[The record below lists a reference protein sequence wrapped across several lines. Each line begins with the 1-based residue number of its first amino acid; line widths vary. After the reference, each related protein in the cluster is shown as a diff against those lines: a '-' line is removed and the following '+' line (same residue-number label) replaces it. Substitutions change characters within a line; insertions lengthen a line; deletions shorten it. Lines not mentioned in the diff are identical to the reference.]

1 MASWLDWA
9 DPKNL
14 PALPTPSGIQQG
26 LEDIVNLALDRSVRL
41 AVTGLRQSG
50 KTVFITALVHHLLSG
65 RELPFFG
72 PVKEKRLLG
81 AKLRPPPGEIPPFP
95 FLGAQAALTGAE
107 PQGPEPT
114 RGLSALRLDL
124 RVANTGFLARQLGDY
139 RAQQVEIIDYPGEWL
154 LDLPMLEAS
163 YKGWSEDMI
172 ALAESPARAT
182 LAGDWLDA
190 IKGLDLHAAADPD
203 QAAALAERYRAYL
216 FRAQAAGMSRL
227 QPGRMT
233 MPGDMAGDPALDFCP
248 LPPADSPPGT
258 IRALMAGRFKAYR
271 DRVVRPFYTEH
282 FSRFDRQIVL
292 VDLLSSLNLGP
303 AVFADTRAAL
313 ETVLESFRYGASG
326 LLARLFRPRIE
337 TLLFAATKADHVA
350 HNQHPNLRQL
360 LEHMVV
366 GPAGHARFEGV
377 QPVFMAIAS
386 LRSTD
391 MVKTEHHGQ
400 VLSCVRGRLK
410 GEARETVL
418 FPGEIPPELPAP
430 EDWQSVRFRFKDFAP
445 RRLRLTGDDQPQHIR
460 LDQALDVLLGD
471 RLR

>member
-1 MASWLDWA
+1 
-9 DPKNL
+9 
-14 PALPTPSGIQQG
+14 
-26 LEDIVNLALDRSVRL
+26 
-41 AVTGLRQSG
+41 
-50 KTVFITALVHHLLSG
+50 
-65 RELPFFG
+65 
-72 PVKEKRLLG
+72 
-81 AKLRPPPGEIPPFP
+81 
-95 FLGAQAALTGAE
+95 
-107 PQGPEPT
+107 
-114 RGLSALRLDL
+114 
-124 RVANTGFLARQLGDY
+124 
-139 RAQQVEIIDYPGEWL
+139 
-154 LDLPMLEAS
+154 
-163 YKGWSEDMI
+163 
-172 ALAESPARAT
+172 
-182 LAGDWLDA
+182 
-190 IKGLDLHAAADPD
+190 
-203 QAAALAERYRAYL
+203 
-216 FRAQAAGMSRL
+216 
-227 QPGRMT
+227 
-233 MPGDMAGDPALDFCP
+233 
-248 LPPADSPPGT
+248 
-258 IRALMAGRFKAYR
+258 MAGRFKAYR